1 MRRSL
6 ALLVVL
12 FAASCSAQSSNVT
25 TRDAAEYYARAYA
38 QHYAVPV
45 NLVRSIIQQE
55 SGWQPCAVS
64 SKGAVGLMQL
74 MPQTAWKLG
83 VRNRCDI
90 RENISGGV
98 RYLAWLIAKFR
109 GDLRLATAAYYAG
122 EQVIERHGLGYRNPD
137 VVAYVYSVRG
147 MYERQRQPAALKAQV
162 MNRRTIP

>member
-1 MRRSL
+1 MTRFP
-6 ALLVVL
+6 ALLVML
-12 FAASCSAQSSNVT
+12 LAASCGAQSSNIA

-45 NLVRSIIQQE
+45 DLVRSIIQQE

-83 VRNRCDI
+83 VRNRCDV
-90 RENISGGV
+90 RQNISGGV
-98 RYLAWLIAKFR
+98 RYLAWLINKFH

-122 EQVIERHGLGYRNPD
+122 EQVIERHGLGYHNPD
-137 VVAYVYSVRG
+137 VVAYVYSVHG
-147 MYERQRQPAALKAQV
+147 IYERQRQRAALKAQV
-162 MNRRTIP
+162 MNRRNIP